1 LDYTKGYSPDNENND
16 TNLERG
22 SLMKI
27 LPKPRGYWTFER
39 CALEAKQFKT
49 KKEFSKSP
57 AYSPAHKKGWIDDI
71 CSHMSSRR
79 KPNGYWTL
87 KLCQVEALKYT
98 TRVEFENNSPGYQ
111 AALKKGWMDQISSH
125 MKIPDYGRYYCVYAI
140 YNQRLNKIYIGI
152 TRNKFERRVLEHQS
166 TNNRTNSKEIAQLVD
181 TKYIQITEY
190 KFDVNEIGSHEKQW
204 VVHYIEQGLEVLN
217 SASSIGAIGKTRI
230 FWTFERCQAEAKK
243 YKTKKAFR
251 QVSSSAY
258 TAAQK
263 QGWLEKISSHLTS
276 ATKPN
281 GYWTKD
287 KCAAE
292 AKKHGSKAAFKRD
305 ASNAYSAALR
315 QGWLEKISSHLT
327 TGKKPNGYWTKAK
340 CHEEALKYST
350 KKEFKQS
357 CGSAYSTALREGW
370 KDEICQHM

>member
-1 LDYTKGYSPDNENND
+1 
-16 TNLERG
+16 
-22 SLMKI
+22 
-27 LPKPRGYWTFER
+27 
-39 CALEAKQFKT
+39 
-49 KKEFSKSP
+49 
-57 AYSPAHKKGWIDDI
+57 
-71 CSHMSSRR
+71 
-79 KPNGYWTL
+79 
-87 KLCQVEALKYT
+87 
-98 TRVEFENNSPGYQ
+98 
-111 AALKKGWMDQISSH
+111 
-125 MKIPDYGRYYCVYAI
+125 
-140 YNQRLNKIYIGI
+140 
-152 TRNKFERRVLEHQS
+152 
-166 TNNRTNSKEIAQLVD
+166 
-181 TKYIQITEY
+181 
-190 KFDVNEIGSHEKQW
+190 VNEIGSHEKQW

-370 KDEICQHM
+370 KDEICQHMRRPEPSQIWTTGKKPNGYWTKAKCHEEALKYSTKKEFKQSCGSAYSTALREGWKDEICQHM